1 MQKGR
6 YNILKT
12 VWDTKNGSNSV
23 RHPILMEKVSFPP
36 IERANV
42 LFMMD
47 VTLFMSMTLYIFLE
61 AMPHHDV
68 TIGFYAKL

>member
-12 VWDTKNGSNSV
+12 VWDTKNGSNSL

-47 VTLFMSMTLYIFLE
+47 VMSMTLHIFLE

-68 TIGFYAKL
+68 TIGFCAKL